1 MASKASE
8 NVKSVHADNEATSLS
23 CLLAMPEY
31 NKYDP
36 DFINAVSTLLMLKG
50 EHGSISDHETRHSGQ
65 RNADCSI
72 SDHET
77 NYSGQRNADGAV
89 GYRSLLVSD
98 HETNCYRQRNV
109 DGPVG
114 YILRSRNYCGQRN
127 TVGPVLSI
135 EKEKT
140 VKVEVDVKA
149 KHRCFIG
156 AHHYKR
162 SNRWE
167 AYIWYVIMFHYLY
180 FQFFS
185 SFLILCFIIWEFHLD
200 WP

>member
-1 MASKASE
+1 M
-8 NVKSVHADNEATSLS
+8 HADNEATSLS

-50 EHGSISDHETRHSGQ
+50 EHCSISDHET
-65 RNADCSI
+65 N
-72 SDHET
+72 ET
-77 NYSGQRNADGAV
+77 NYSGQRNAYGTV

-98 HETNCYRQRNV
+98 HETNCYRQRYV

-114 YILRSRNYCGQRN
+114 YSLRSRNYCGQRN

-167 AYIWYVIMFHYLY
+167 ACIWYVIMFHYLGISSGLAITT
-180 FQFFS
+180 FTFFLV
-185 SFLILCFIIWEFHLD
+185 FPLTRAEF
-200 WP
+200 